1 METRLGPLRLA
12 TPVIAA
18 AGVLG
23 MLTDAGRWPVE
34 PALGAVVTASL
45 ALRSRGGRP
54 PRIAETPAGALYVP
68 GEARMGIQLALRRSA
83 RAWAAAPAPV
93 VVSLADE
100 TPGALAAAGAELEG
114 MPGTAAVELN
124 LCEAEAS
131 NGVPLGHD
139 WHMTGETV
147 RLVRRACGLPVWI
160 KLPADTPDW
169 ESVLAAGAAAG
180 AIAATL
186 TAGWPASGLDFGTGY
201 LVGPA
206 TLPLGLALVQRIAPT
221 APLPIIAC
229 GGVGSAADAG
239 AYLRAGA
246 AAVQV
251 GSAHFASPRA
261 AWQVAAG
268 LAEDRRTSATTT
280 DGPPRSA
287 SPIQ

>member
-23 MLTDAGRWPVE
+23 TLTDAARWPAE
-34 PALGAVVTASL
+34 PLLGAAVTASL
-45 ALRSRGGRP
+45 AYRSRGGRP

-68 GEARMGIQLALRRSA
+68 SEARTGIRVALRRVV

-100 TPGALAAAGAELEG
+100 TPGALAAAAAELEG
-114 MPGTAAVELN
+114 TPGVAAIELN
-124 LCEAEAS
+124 LGEAEAP
-131 NGVPLGHD
+131 NGIPVGHD
-139 WHMTGETV
+139 PRATGETV
-147 RLVRRACGLPVWI
+147 RLVCRACALPVWI
-160 KLPADTPDW
+160 KLPADASDW
-169 ESVLAAGAAAG
+169 EAVLAAGAASG

-186 TAGWPASGLDFGTGY
+186 TAGWPAGGVDLRAGY

-206 TLPLGLALVQRIAPT
+206 TFPLGLALVQQIAPT

-229 GGVGSAADAG
+229 GGVVSAVEAR

-251 GSAHFASPRA
+251 GSAHFANPRA

-268 LAEDRRTSATTT
+268 LAEDR
-280 DGPPRSA
+280 
-287 SPIQ
+287 

>member
-23 MLTDAGRWPVE
+23 MLTDAARWPAE
-34 PALGAVVTASL
+34 PSLGAVVTASL
-45 ALRSRGGRP
+45 TYRSRAGRP
-54 PRIAETPAGALYVP
+54 PRIAETPAGALHVP
-68 GEARMGIQLALRRSA
+68 GEARTGIRLALRRVA

-100 TPGALAAAGAELEG
+100 TPGALVAAAAELEG
-114 MPGTAAVELN
+114 TPGIAAIELN
-124 LCEAEAS
+124 LGESEAS
-131 NGVPLGHD
+131 NNVPLGHD
-139 WHMTGETV
+139 PRATGETV
-147 RLVRRACGLPVWI
+147 RLVRRACALPVWI

-169 ESVLAAGAAAG
+169 EAVLAAGAAAG
-180 AIAATL
+180 ASAATL
-186 TAGWPASGLDFGTGY
+186 TAGWPASGLDLRAGY

-206 TLPLGLALVQRIAPT
+206 TFPLGLALVQQIAPT

-229 GGVGSAADAG
+229 GGIVSAAEAR

-251 GSAHFASPRA
+251 GSAHFANPRA
-261 AWQVAAG
+261 AWQIAEG
-268 LAEDRRTSATTT
+268 L
-280 DGPPRSA
+280 
-287 SPIQ
+287 